1 MAAAAVGVVF
11 AIAGG
16 AFADNVQNDVAA
28 NPGSDTFVAGG
39 STSVGY
45 RITATSGDGQTGCNA
60 ADSTPA
66 TVTINAPAGVTATP
80 GSRSFTTCGTTQSV
94 AFTSNTPGDYT
105 ITASVSDSG
114 VGTYNTI
121 PATFTLHVTAP
132 PAPPDTTAPSI
143 TANVIGTLGNNGWY
157 TSDVT
162 VSWTVT
168 DEQSNISSSTGC
180 GSTTISSNTAGTSL
194 TCAATSAGGTNSQS
208 VTIKRDAT
216 APSGVSTSLD
226 DPADHNGW
234 YNNSVGWTTSGSDA
248 PSGIASCS
256 SGTYSGPD
264 GTGLTVS
271 GSCTDNAGN
280 TSASATSATFKYDAT
295 APTSVSTSLDDPA
308 DHNGWYNNSVG
319 WTTSGSDAPSGIA
332 SCSSGTYSGPDGT
345 GLTVSGSCTDN
356 AGNTSASA
364 TSATFNYDAT
374 APTVSV
380 TGVTGGATYTLG
392 SAPTAG
398 CNTTDATSH
407 VATNATVSLSGGPVG
422 AVTATCSGA
431 EDNAGNTN
439 TASVTYTVVYSW
451 TGFFQPIDN
460 GVMNVAKAG
469 STIPVKFSLGGDQ
482 GLNIF
487 WTATAGTTYPNSG
500 SISCA
505 ADPTADAIEEYS
517 TATVSGLKYDA
528 TANQY
533 IYNWKTASN
542 YAGTC
547 RQLIVRLKDGTYHRA
562 DFKFTK

>member
-280 TSASATSATFKYDAT
+280 TSASATSATF
-295 APTSVSTSLDDPA
+295 
-308 DHNGWYNNSVG
+308 
-319 WTTSGSDAPSGIA
+319 
-332 SCSSGTYSGPDGT
+332 
-345 GLTVSGSCTDN
+345 
-356 AGNTSASA
+356 
-364 TSATFNYDAT
+364 NYDAT